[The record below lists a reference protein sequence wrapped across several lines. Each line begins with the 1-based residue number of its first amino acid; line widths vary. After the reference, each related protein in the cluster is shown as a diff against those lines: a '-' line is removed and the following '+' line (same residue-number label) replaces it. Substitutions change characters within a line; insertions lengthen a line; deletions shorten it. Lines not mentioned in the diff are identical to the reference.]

1 MHNRLSAGIR
11 PHTFISD
18 NYAFVAPAV
27 GSFELKKKTRR
38 IWFFIGPRTAGKRLA
53 LRYYA
58 TRLIVFPLKGR

>member
-27 GSFELKKKTRR
+27 GSFEFKKKLDESG
-38 IWFFIGPRTAGKRLA
+38 FLLDQEQQVNA
-53 LRYYA
+53 
-58 TRLIVFPLKGR
+58 